1 MRQEV
6 PKNGAPEAMDVMADQ
21 GDPPKPDA
29 ALDELVTR
37 LLECGAVL
45 SQIVGHMVQ
54 FEASGRSAPG
64 AAPIPTV
71 AHSLI
76 RSVIAE
82 PTEAHSAAEIGSA
95 ALIIKA
101 VRRSPKRSSSLTLRC
116 FRVPDALLGPQQADA
131 SVDVDAAER
140 FHFRVGQAYG
150 RLMSPGC
157 AVGVARL
164 LHW

>member
-1 MRQEV
+1 
-6 PKNGAPEAMDVMADQ
+6 MDVMADQ

-101 VRRSPKRSSSLTLRC
+101 VTETISEEIFIVDPSMLSSPRRSTRPAATGRRKRR
-116 FRVPDALLGPQQADA
+116 R
-131 SVDVDAAER
+131 
-140 FHFRVGQAYG
+140 
-150 RLMSPGC
+150 
-157 AVGVARL
+157 
-164 LHW
+164 